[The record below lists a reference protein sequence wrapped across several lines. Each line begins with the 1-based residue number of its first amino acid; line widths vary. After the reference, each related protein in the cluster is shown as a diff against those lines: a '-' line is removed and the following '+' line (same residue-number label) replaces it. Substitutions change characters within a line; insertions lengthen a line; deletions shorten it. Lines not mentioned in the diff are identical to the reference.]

1 MVQMTLDA
9 LDRQETKARL
19 HTLERY
25 IYDLMIEDSDFREIK
40 NRNALIRYVWEEKDA
55 HLNAESVT
63 RIQRKIL
70 AEHPELD
77 TPSNQA
83 KRANRECAM
92 REFVSPRIVMTR
104 EEIEKKYPNE

>member
-1 MVQMTLDA
+1 MQMTLDQ

-25 IYDLMIEDSDFREIK
+25 IYDLMVENKDFREIK

-55 HLNAESVT
+55 HLNAESIT
-63 RIQRKIL
+63 RLQRKIL
-70 AEHPELD
+70 AEHPDLD

-83 KRANRECAM
+83 KRANRETAI
-92 REFVSPRIVMTR
+92 REYIL
-104 EEIEKKYPNE
+104 N